1 MLVLAEVKVRHRLIR
16 LRRKVLLLHH
26 KQLYFEFGHSKDELH
41 SCALC
46 HLLSVFFKLRVFQL
60 WIVVQIEEVFYGFEA
75 LVVFFEDL
83 DPLGVDLVLDLFL
96 LKWIDDVL
104 CPHEFRD

>member
-1 MLVLAEVKVRHRLIR
+1 M
-16 LRRKVLLLHH
+16 
-26 KQLYFEFGHSKDELH
+26 
-41 SCALC
+41 
-46 HLLSVFFKLRVFQL
+46 
-60 WIVVQIEEVFYGFEA
+60 VQIEEVFNGFKA

-83 DPLGVDLVLDLFL
+83 DPLGVDLVLELFL